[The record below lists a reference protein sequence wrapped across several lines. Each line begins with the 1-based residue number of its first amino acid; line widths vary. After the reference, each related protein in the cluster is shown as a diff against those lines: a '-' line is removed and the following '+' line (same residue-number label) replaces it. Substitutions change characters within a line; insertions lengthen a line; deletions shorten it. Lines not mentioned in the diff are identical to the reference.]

1 MHIVQV
7 ANFVTPTSGGQRVAL
22 NTLAKEYIA
31 QGHSCTL
38 VIPGA
43 QYEVSN
49 DGMRN
54 CVEVPGVPVP
64 FSGGYRA
71 IIARQKLEKVLFE
84 LKPDVVELSD
94 KTTLS
99 WVPQWCRFNDIPCV
113 LFSHERASDVVADRF
128 ATWLPVSGIFG
139 RWAQNIQDNVSAV
152 VCASNYA
159 AQEYRHMSERVRII
173 HLGVDHKTFTS
184 SAAIKK
190 HDSSPVVLYAGRL
203 SIEKRP
209 YVAIAA
215 IRELQIK
222 GQRIK
227 LLIAGD
233 GAMRNK
239 LEATADGLDVTF
251 LGRISDRNQLA
262 EIMANVDVVIAPSP
276 YETFGLTIL
285 ESLACG
291 TPVVVSNNGA
301 GQELI
306 ENGCG
311 EAVESSGT
319 QVAEALLRIMS
330 EDRDAIRRR
339 CITRASGYSW
349 HLAASEML
357 QLFESLTSR
366 DVVKAA

>member
-1 MHIVQV
+1 M
-7 ANFVTPTSGGQRVAL
+7 
-22 NTLAKEYIA
+22 
-31 QGHSCTL
+31 
-38 VIPGA
+38 
-43 QYEVSN
+43 
-49 DGMRN
+49 
-54 CVEVPGVPVP
+54 P

-71 IIARQKLEKVLFE
+71 IIARQKLEQVLFE

-99 WVPQWCRFNDIPCV
+99 WVPQWCRLNNIPCV

-128 ATWLPVSGIFG
+128 ATWMPVSGIFD

-152 VCASNYA
+152 VCASKYA

-173 HLGVDHKTFTS
+173 HLGVDHTTFTS
-184 SAAIKK
+184 SAAIQKQ
-190 HDSSPVVLYAGRL
+190 DSSPVVLYAGRL

-233 GAMRNK
+233 GAMRKK
-239 LEATADGLDVTF
+239 LEATADGLDITF
-251 LGRISDRNQLA
+251 LGRISDRYELA
-262 EIMANVDVVIAPSP
+262 EIMASVDVVIAPSP

-311 EAVESSGT
+311 EAVESSGIE
-319 QVAEALLRIMS
+319 VAEALLRVLS
-330 EDRDAIRRR
+330 QDRDEIRRR
-339 CITRASGYSW
+339 CITQASGYSW

-357 QLFESLTSR
+357 QLFESLTLR
-366 DVVKAA
+366 DQAKAA

>member
-43 QYEVSN
+43 RYEASN

-71 IIARQKLEKVLFE
+71 IIARQKLEQVLFE

-99 WVPQWCRFNDIPCV
+99 WVPQWCRLNDIPCV

-128 ATWLPVSGIFG
+128 ATWMPVSGIFD
-139 RWAQNIQDNVSAV
+139 RWAQNIQDNVNAV
-152 VCASNYA
+152 VCASKYA

-173 HLGVDHKTFTS
+173 HLGVDHTTFTS
-184 SAAIKK
+184 SAATKK
-190 HDSSPVVLYAGRL
+190 QDSSPVVLYAGRL

-222 GQRIK
+222 GQRLK

-233 GAMRNK
+233 GAMRKK
-239 LEATADGLDVTF
+239 LEAPADGLDITF
-251 LGRISDRNQLA
+251 LGRISDRKELA
-262 EIMANVDVVIAPSP
+262 EIMASVDVVIAPSP
-276 YETFGLTIL
+276 YETFGLSIL

-319 QVAEALLRIMS
+319 QVAEALLRILS
-330 EDRDAIRRR
+330 QDRDEVRHR
-339 CITRASGYSW
+339 CISRASGYSW
-349 HLAASEML
+349 HHAASEML
-357 QLFESLTSR
+357 QLFESLILR
-366 DVVKAA
+366 DVAKAA